1 MIRCEFT
8 LNQHAS
14 TARRRSDTKISLKRA
29 PPPILSRRRHHVRP
43 HNSCP
48 KPLQLNVR
56 ASSLT
61 KRNEDY
67 GASRKEEG

>member
-1 MIRCEFT
+1 MRIYAKSLPRLLDAGVTRKFP
-8 LNQHAS
+8 
-14 TARRRSDTKISLKRA
+14 LKRA

-61 KRNEDY
+61 TRNEDY

>member
-1 MIRCEFT
+1 MRIYAKSLPR
-8 LNQHAS
+8 LLD
-14 TARRRSDTKISLKRA
+14 ARVTKISLKRA

-56 ASSLT
+56 ESSLT
-61 KRNEDY
+61 TRNEDY

>member
-1 MIRCEFT
+1 MIRCEFSRNPLPRLLESHENFPET
-8 LNQHAS
+8 RS
-14 TARRRSDTKISLKRA
+14 TADSFA
-29 PPPILSRRRHHVRP
+29 PPTPCRP

-61 KRNEDY
+61 TRNEDY